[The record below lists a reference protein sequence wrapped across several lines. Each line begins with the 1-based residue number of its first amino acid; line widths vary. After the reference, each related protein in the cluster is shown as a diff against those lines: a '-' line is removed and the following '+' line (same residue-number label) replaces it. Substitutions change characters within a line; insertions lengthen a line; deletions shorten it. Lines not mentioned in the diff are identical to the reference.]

1 MGFGSLINSWYSGI
15 SNWVNW
21 NFRTIS
27 RSTVVET
34 HIDIVTADHLPNG
47 HLVTETVGWL
57 IRVHWHVHYIS
68 GVVGGE
74 DAGNR
79 TGQGAPT
86 VCVCVRAHTHTR
98 TLLQ

>member
-1 MGFGSLINSWYSGI
+1 MY
-15 SNWVNW
+15 
-21 NFRTIS
+21 NFK
-27 RSTVVET
+27 STLVET
-34 HIDIVTADHLPNG
+34 HIDIVTADHLPKG

-57 IRVHWHVHYIS
+57 IRVHWHVQYIS

-86 VCVCVRAHTHTR
+86 VCVCGGGGVCARCVCSM
-98 TLLQ
+98 Q